1 MLSYS
6 FKYSYYNVKK
16 YIVII
21 SISIFS
27 AGLYKFLP
35 VEKDV
40 AKGLAILFLIAALWI
55 TESLPIT
62 VTALTVP
69 LIASFTGI
77 FDVKSSFTHFA
88 NPIIF
93 LFLGGFALA
102 AALHKQNMDEL
113 IAKIVLQT
121 SKNNVLISIIM
132 LFLVTAVISMWISN
146 TATTAMML
154 PIALGLIYRIN
165 KIEDKRV
172 NLFIL
177 LGLAYSANIGGIA
190 TIVGSPPNGIT
201 AANLNMGFSDWLYIG
216 VPSFV
221 ILFPVVISFLYFL
234 IRPGFLYKE
243 SSEDNSVNLRDYIN
257 KNSAL
262 VVIIFFIAVAL
273 WLLSKPLSSFLEIKK
288 GFDSLVAVFALLL
301 LTLSRVVSWKEIE
314 KFTDWGV
321 LLLFGGGITLSAILS
336 ETGASRYLA
345 NILYGSLIDYG
356 FVVLLF
362 GAAVLMIFLTEIASN
377 TASAAILVPIFLA
390 VGAEIPSV
398 NQNVL
403 PLAIGIAASC
413 AFMLPVATPPNAIV
427 FGTGKV
433 DQKSMMKIGLKLNFI
448 CAAVICLI
456 AYFVI
461 G

>member
-1 MLSYS
+1 M
-6 FKYSYYNVKK
+6 KK